1 MSVALCQGR
10 LRQCFQ
16 EAAQRCLQLRG
27 VSVSPPPTPHRPSR
41 RAASTTAVPTTAST
55 AAGTVA
61 SSPPPPS
68 PPPLE
73 YASACSIPTTWLD
86 FPLIAKADHTH
97 DSTLYTFGLPATQSL
112 NLPACACI
120 LMRAVGRGRVD
131 GGGKDDWD
139 GSDAVRPYTPV
150 SSNSVLG
157 SFDLCVKRYQG
168 GAASEWLH
176 ELPIGK
182 TVGFKHIKFNIKA
195 QYPWEGKRKLAML
208 CAGTG
213 VTPMIQAL
221 HAMQEAEDD
230 REVRRH
236 PPMNHNESPMR
247 QLSNASTPTKSIS
260 KKTKKPPIN

>member
-1 MSVALCQGR
+1 M
-10 LRQCFQ
+10 
-16 EAAQRCLQLRG
+16 
-27 VSVSPPPTPHRPSR
+27 
-41 RAASTTAVPTTAST
+41 
-55 AAGTVA
+55 
-61 SSPPPPS
+61 
-68 PPPLE
+68 
-73 YASACSIPTTWLD
+73 
-86 FPLIAKADHTH
+86 
-97 DSTLYTFGLPATQSL
+97 
-112 NLPACACI
+112 
-120 LMRAVGRGRVD
+120 D

-247 QLSNASTPTKSIS
+247 QPSNASTPTKSIS
-260 KKTKKPPIN
+260 KKTKTPPIN